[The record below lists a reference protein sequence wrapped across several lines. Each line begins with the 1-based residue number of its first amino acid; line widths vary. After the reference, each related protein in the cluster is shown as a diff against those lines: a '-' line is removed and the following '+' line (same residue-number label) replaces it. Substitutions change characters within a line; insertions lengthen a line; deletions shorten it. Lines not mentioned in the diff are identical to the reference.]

1 MTTSSINRLSYGIRT
16 KLDEALHKIART
28 THCTFIEE
36 LLLYACHALESIQ
49 ESRSKKS
56 PKEIIQNSKG
66 NKVRKQDFNLT
77 PTGQQTSQG
86 IKDHNRKH
94 DSDDDEDDDDDEGPS
109 AGSNQ
114 GKSAK
119 RRRHDSGASRSAQPP
134 TKYDEQSL
142 KKPRKS
148 DASASKQHPALPST
162 GWKII
167 EHKRCLIEDTDNV
180 HIPKVSITMWFK
192 PIPEGE
198 RPATP
203 EPEWTIPLNDFPKP
217 ENNWANTYATT
228 YQVPTENKLQRKTY
242 DIGFIST
249 NVLQLTG
256 KRISFTALVQISPGP
271 VPSLMTPGYISSG
284 LVQILVSPTP
294 YVPHPRMTRDPIA
307 TIASFLKDKSHR
319 YDNSDPVP
327 PRQNVVPT
335 AEKTDSS
342 QQGLEF
348 LFSPLLEEYYNPT
361 HGQAEENNNNQAPN
375 ASFQEDEFINPF
387 CTQVQEIGESSSRNI
402 DNTDVHSFQPQSHDY
417 RWTRDHPLEQ
427 VRGNPT
433 MPVQTRRQLVAD
445 PEMCMFALTVS
456 IVEPKNIKEAMADSA
471 WIEAM
476 QDELH
481 QIISSSSR
489 LAAVGFLL
497 PIAAPSLFNLSDWT
511 KTAFLM
517 VPVKEEVL
525 LCSAGKGIIEQIIQ
539 KSYLLR
545 KALYGLKQAP
555 MSLGMM
561 NYQHPDVQTAFS
573 KDADHADGH

>member
-1 MTTSSINRLSYGIRT
+1 M
-16 KLDEALHKIART
+16 
-28 THCTFIEE
+28 
-36 LLLYACHALESIQ
+36 
-49 ESRSKKS
+49 
-56 PKEIIQNSKG
+56 
-66 NKVRKQDFNLT
+66 
-77 PTGQQTSQG
+77 
-86 IKDHNRKH
+86 
-94 DSDDDEDDDDDEGPS
+94 
-109 AGSNQ
+109 
-114 GKSAK
+114 
-119 RRRHDSGASRSAQPP
+119 
-134 TKYDEQSL
+134 SL
-142 KKPRKS
+142 
-148 DASASKQHPALPST
+148 Q
-162 GWKII
+162 
-167 EHKRCLIEDTDNV
+167 
-180 HIPKVSITMWFK
+180 
-192 PIPEGE
+192 
-198 RPATP
+198 
-203 EPEWTIPLNDFPKP
+203 
-217 ENNWANTYATT
+217 
-228 YQVPTENKLQRKTY
+228 
-242 DIGFIST
+242 
-249 NVLQLTG
+249 
-256 KRISFTALVQISPGP
+256 
-271 VPSLMTPGYISSG
+271 
-284 LVQILVSPTP
+284 
-294 YVPHPRMTRDPIA
+294 A
-307 TIASFLKDKSHR
+307 TISKEKSHR
-319 YDNSDPVP
+319 YENSAPVP

-361 HGQAEENNNNQAPN
+361 H
-375 ASFQEDEFINPF
+375 
-387 CTQVQEIGESSSRNI
+387 VQEIGESSFSRNI

-476 QDELH
+476 AGMNF
-481 QIISSSSR
+481 IT
-489 LAAVGFLL
+489 VGFLL

-573 KDADHADGH
+573 KGHSRKTNVLSAEKISVLSCYFPVRYSNHIGEEISCHISESPSKFLKSRNNMIKEGT